1 MRIALISPYSW
12 TYPGGVT
19 RHIEALA
26 AELHAL
32 GHEARIVAPY
42 DPDDALARRLHRGA
56 RPQSVEPPEGFVSLG
71 RTFGLPA
78 NGAVSNITGL
88 PGAVLALRRELR
100 DGGYDVVHL
109 HEPVVPMVC
118 WDVLRGACGLPLV
131 GTFHTYS
138 ENPISNGIASVPL
151 GGRRRMNRLRVRIAV
166 SEAAAWTARRFY
178 GGRYRIVPNGVHLEG
193 GGQDGALGPDG
204 DGGGGEGLR
213 DGGGELREEREERVL
228 LGEGRARAYVRA
240 RGPSFFEEVLPP
252 GDRFSPIGDAAPTR
266 ARGPSFSEDHVDAR
280 RDAAEHLRILFI
292 GQAVERKGL
301 PVLLRAFE
309 ALREHVPATLT
320 LVGASAEEV
329 AHMTLDDRAISA
341 LGKVSEAR
349 KLAELAR
356 ADVLCAPSLGGESFG
371 MVITEGLAAGTPV
384 LASDIPGYR
393 DVLRDGIDGQLVP
406 AGDPLALAQALRRL
420 ALEPARRARMA
431 VAARERAERFAWPH
445 VAAEVLD
452 CYEQA
457 LAVGEPVT
465 RLARVAVRHGFAP
478 ADLLERVPAQRLP
491 SLAATPARGV
501 PGTGPAPGRPR
512 RALALRRLGLATSSL
527 LGAGLAALALQR
539 IGVARVAASLLA
551 SKPGLLAAGLAVMC
565 AAMFVRALAWH
576 SILVVAPTWRRAKRR
591 DAMQGTFIGVLMSS
605 TLPARLGEPSR
616 ALIVARRLGRA
627 RETLPV
633 VLGTMVSQTLLNL
646 LALLIL
652 GCVTL
657 SSVSVLDGH
666 DRALLLIALAP
677 LAALVAV
684 LLAPVLIPP
693 AAISRS
699 RRLQAALA
707 GLRGV
712 LLRLRDGLRVFRR
725 PRRAA
730 IATAAQLGAWA
741 LQWMSCWLLLMALGL
756 GSQAGAGAAAGV
768 LFAVNVTAVI
778 PATPAN
784 VGVFQA
790 ACVAVLAGA
799 YHVSTPEAIAYGI
812 VLQAVEVS
820 TALLMGVPALL
831 NEGLSWRDVRLRTM
845 HAAPVTLGPLPAG
858 ARSAMAKG
866 APSGVE
872 G

>member
-19 RHIEALA
+19 RHIEALSV
-26 AELHAL
+26 ELQAL
-32 GHEARIVAPY
+32 GHEARILAPY
-42 DPDDALARRLHRGA
+42 DPDDAIARQLHRGA
-56 RPQSVEPPEGFVSLG
+56 RPQRLEPPEGFVSLG

-78 NGAVSNITGL
+78 NGAVSNITGA

-100 DGGYDVVHL
+100 SGRYDVAHL

-118 WDVLRGACGLPLV
+118 WDVLRGACGLPLL

-138 ENPISNGIASVPL
+138 ENPITNGIAAVPL
-151 GGRRRMNRLRVRIAV
+151 GGRRRMNHLHVRIAV

-178 GGRYRIVPNGVHLEG
+178 GGRYRIVPNGVRL
-193 GGQDGALGPDG
+193 GAEQTGSHSEPDG
-204 DGGGGEGLR
+204 
-213 DGGGELREEREERVL
+213 
-228 LGEGRARAYVRA
+228 
-240 RGPSFFEEVLPP
+240 P
-252 GDRFSPIGDAAPTR
+252 
-266 ARGPSFSEDHVDAR
+266 
-280 RDAAEHLRILFI
+280 LRILFI

-320 LVGASAEEV
+320 LVGASADEV
-329 AHMTLDDRAISA
+329 AHMMLDDRGVHA
-341 LGKVSEAR
+341 LGKVFEAR
-349 KLAELAR
+349 KLAELAG

-406 AGDPLALAQALRRL
+406 AGDPLALAQALRLL
-420 ALEPARRARMA
+420 ALEPGRRARMA
-431 VAARERAERFAWPH
+431 IAARERAERFAWPH
-445 VAAEVLD
+445 VASEVLD

-457 LAVGEPVT
+457 LSVGEPAT
-465 RLARVAVRHGFAP
+465 RLARVAVRHGLAP
-478 ADLLERVPAQRLP
+478 ADLLPRIPPQRLP
-491 SLAATPARGV
+491 SLTTTTSGHGGAPDTAPAAARS
-501 PGTGPAPGRPR
+501 R
-512 RALALRRLGLATSSL
+512 RVRALRRLGLASSSL

-591 DAMQGTFIGVLMSS
+591 DAMQGTFIGVLMSC

-677 LAALVAV
+677 LAALLAV

-693 AAISRS
+693 SAISRS
-699 RRLQAALA
+699 RRLQALLA

-730 IATAAQLGAWA
+730 IATVAQLGAWA

-756 GSQAGAGAAAGV
+756 DSHAGAAAAAGV

-831 NEGLSWRDVRLRTM
+831 DEGLSWRDVRLRTM
-845 HAAPVTLGPLPAG
+845 HAAPVKLGPLPDGGGLSRAG
-858 ARSAMAKG
+858 S
-866 APSGVE
+866 
-872 G
+872 

>member
-1 MRIALISPYSW
+1 VRIALISPYSW

-19 RHIEALA
+19 RHIQALS
-26 AELHAL
+26 AELEAL
-32 GHEARIVAPY
+32 GHDARILAPY
-42 DPDDALARRLHRGA
+42 DPDDALARHLHRGA
-56 RPQSVEPPEGFVSLG
+56 RPQRLEAPAGFVSLG

-78 NGAVSNITGL
+78 NGAVSNITGA
-88 PGAVLALRRELR
+88 PSAFLALRRELR
-100 DGGYDVVHL
+100 SGGYDVAHL
-109 HEPVVPMVC
+109 HEPIVPMLC
-118 WDVLRGACGLPLV
+118 WDALFHAGSLPLV

-138 ENPISNGIASVPL
+138 ENPITNGIAAGPL
-151 GGRRRMNRLRVRIAV
+151 GGRRRINRLRVRIAV

-178 GGRYRIVPNGVHLEG
+178 GGRYRIVPNGVHLGEALVG
-193 GGQDGALGPDG
+193 RDGTRPGDELRCDGAGARTHVRTHVHDFFEDGPSPGG
-204 DGGGGEGLR
+204 DG
-213 DGGGELREEREERVL
+213 V
-228 LGEGRARAYVRA
+228 
-240 RGPSFFEEVLPP
+240 
-252 GDRFSPIGDAAPTR
+252 AP
-266 ARGPSFSEDHVDAR
+266 
-280 RDAAEHLRILFI
+280 LRILFV

-309 ALREHVPATLT
+309 ALRDHVPATLT
-320 LVGASAEEV
+320 LVGASSEEV
-329 AHMTLDDRAISA
+329 AHMALDDRGIRA
-341 LGKVSEAR
+341 LGKVSEPR

-406 AGDPLALAQALRRL
+406 AGDPLALAEALRRF
-420 ALEPARRARMA
+420 ALEPVRRARMA
-431 VAARERAERFAWPH
+431 AAARERAERFAWPH

-457 LAVGEPVT
+457 LAVGEPAT
-465 RLARVAVRHGFAP
+465 RLRRAAVRHGFAP
-478 ADLLERVPAQRLP
+478 ADLLPRVPAQRLP
-491 SLAATPARGV
+491 SPKAQTP
-501 PGTGPAPGRPR
+501 TMPASDRAR
-512 RALALRRLGLATSSL
+512 RARTLRRLGLACSSL
-527 LGAGLAALALQR
+527 LGAVLAALALQH
-539 IGVARVAASLLA
+539 IGVTRVAASLVA
-551 SKPGLLAAGLAVMC
+551 SKPGLLLAGLAVMC

-646 LALLIL
+646 LALSIL

-677 LAALVAV
+677 LAALLAV

-693 AAISRS
+693 AAVSRS

-707 GLRGV
+707 GVRGL
-712 LLRLRDGLRVFRR
+712 LLRLRDGLRVFSR

-730 IATAAQLGAWA
+730 LATATQLAAWA

-756 GSQAGAGAAAGV
+756 DSHAGAGAAAGV

-799 YHVSTPEAIAYGI
+799 YHVSTPDAIAYGI
-812 VLQAVEVS
+812 VLQAVEVA

-845 HAAPVTLGPLPAG
+845 HAAPVTLGPLPAERAG
-858 ARSAMAKG
+858 ALSRA
-866 APSGVE
+866 E

>member
-26 AELHAL
+26 SELDVL
-32 GHEARIVAPY
+32 GHDAHILAPY
-42 DPDDALARRLHRGA
+42 DPDDALSRRLHRGA
-56 RPQSVEPPEGFVSLG
+56 RPQRRDPPDGFVSLG

-78 NGAVSNITGL
+78 NGAVSNITGS
-88 PGAVLALRRELR
+88 PNAIFALRRELR
-100 DGGYDVVHL
+100 DGGYDVAHV
-109 HEPVVPMVC
+109 HEPIVPVVC
-118 WDVLRGACGLPLV
+118 WDALLSAGELMPLV

-138 ENPISNGIASVPL
+138 ENPITNGIAAVAL
-151 GGRRRMNRLRVRIAV
+151 GGRRRVNRLRVRIAV

-178 GGRYRIVPNGVHLEG
+178 GGRYRIVPNGVHL
-193 GGQDGALGPDG
+193 GQAPATSGDGVDGKDGVDRTDGVNWAGLGPLATL
-204 DGGGGEGLR
+204 GG
-213 DGGGELREEREERVL
+213 
-228 LGEGRARAYVRA
+228 
-240 RGPSFFEEVLPP
+240 
-252 GDRFSPIGDAAPTR
+252 AP
-266 ARGPSFSEDHVDAR
+266 AP
-280 RDAAEHLRILFI
+280 LRILFV

-309 ALREHVPATLT
+309 ALRDHVPATLT
-320 LVGASAEEV
+320 LVGASADEV
-329 AHMTLDDRAISA
+329 AHMTLDDRCIRA
-341 LGKVSEAR
+341 LGKVSESR

-356 ADVLCAPSLGGESFG
+356 ADVLCAPSLHGESFG

-393 DVLRDGIDGQLVP
+393 DVLRDGVDGQLVP
-406 AGDPLALAQALRRL
+406 AGDPLALAEALRRL

-431 VAARERAERFAWPH
+431 AAARERAERFAWPH
-445 VAAEVLD
+445 IAAEVLD

-457 LAVGEPVT
+457 LAVGEPAT
-465 RLARVAVRHGFAP
+465 RLARAAVRHGFAP
-478 ADLLERVPAQRLP
+478 ADLLPRIPAQRLP
-491 SLAATPARGV
+491 SLQADSRPVAAAAAAASDRS
-501 PGTGPAPGRPR
+501 R
-512 RALALRRLGLATSSL
+512 RVRALRRLGLAMSSL
-527 LGAGLAALALQR
+527 VGAGLAVLALQR
-539 IGVARVAASLLA
+539 VGVTRVAASLVA
-551 SKPGLLAAGLAVMC
+551 SKPGLLVAGLALMC
-565 AAMFVRALAWH
+565 AAMFARALAWH
-576 SILVVAPTWRRAKRR
+576 AILVAAPTWRRAKRR

-657 SSVSVLDGH
+657 SSVSILDGH

-677 LAALVAV
+677 LAALLAV
-684 LLAPVLIPP
+684 LLAPVLIPIS
-693 AAISRS
+693 AIPRS
-699 RRLQAALA
+699 LRLHALII
-707 GLRGV
+707 GLRAV
-712 LLRLRDGLRVFRR
+712 LLRLRDGLRVFRQ

-730 IATAAQLGAWA
+730 VATVAQLGAWT

-756 GSQAGAGAAAGV
+756 DSQAGAGAAAAV

-790 ACVAVLAGA
+790 ACVAVLVGA

-812 VLQAVEVS
+812 VLQAVEVA

-845 HAAPVTLGPLPAG
+845 HSAPVKLGPLPD
-858 ARSAMAKG
+858 
-866 APSGVE
+866 GVGLSRVE
-872 G
+872 S